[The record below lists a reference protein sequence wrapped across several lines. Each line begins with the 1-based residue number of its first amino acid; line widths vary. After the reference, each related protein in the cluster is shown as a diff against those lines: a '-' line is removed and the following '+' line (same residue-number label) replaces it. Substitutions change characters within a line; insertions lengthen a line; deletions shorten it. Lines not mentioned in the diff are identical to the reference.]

1 MPKRIGT
8 KFRVRGRAANTGID
22 MHEVGADAETIDA
35 ALTQGT
41 IKRTFR
47 NSILTYQSLKL
58 NHSLNQALCLAD
70 DKS

>member
-1 MPKRIGT
+1 MPTSISP
-8 KFRVRGRAANTGID
+8 KFRIRDRAANTGID
-22 MHEVGADAETIDA
+22 VQEVRADAETIDA